1 MLIYLKQSLYNG
13 EIYTSWVLKMTKKK
27 TENKK
32 QKTAS
37 VKKQTQNET
46 EENAVDIETAIKNA
60 SSLPEDDDLQTQLE
74 EAQQSAKNNWD
85 KVLRAQAEME
95 NLKRR
100 NAKDLENAHK
110 FALDGFVKA
119 LLEVKDSLSMG
130 LKTAHEENATIESV
144 IEGLEMTDKVFLST
158 MEKFG
163 VESINPENEP
173 FNPELHEAVTMLP
186 MPDKKSNS
194 VLEVVQ
200 IGFTLNGRLV
210 RPAMVIV
217 VQ

>member
-1 MLIYLKQSLYNG
+1 
-13 EIYTSWVLKMTKKK
+13 MTKKK
-27 TENKK
+27 AQEK
-32 QKTAS
+32 
-37 VKKQTQNET
+37 T
-46 EENAVDIETAIKNA
+46 EEKGEDKNVEQVTTDEQ
-60 SSLPEDDDLQTQLE
+60 SDDLQTQLE
-74 EAQQSAKNNWD
+74 EAQQSAKDNWD
-85 KVLRAQAEME
+85 KALRAQAEME

-119 LLEVKDSLSMG
+119 LLEVKDSLTMG
-130 LKTAHEENATIESV
+130 LKTANEEKATIEHI

-163 VESINPENEP
+163 VETINPKGEP
-173 FNPELHEAVTMLP
+173 FNPEFHEAVTMLP
-186 MPDKKSNS
+186 MPDQKSNS

-200 IGFTLNGRLV
+200 IGFSLNGRLV
-210 RPAMVIV
+210 RPAMVVV

>member
-1 MLIYLKQSLYNG
+1 
-13 EIYTSWVLKMTKKK
+13 MTKKK
-27 TENKK
+27 AQE
-32 QKTAS
+32 
-37 VKKQTQNET
+37 ET
-46 EENAVDIETAIKNA
+46 EEKVEDKNVEQA
-60 SSLPEDDDLQTQLE
+60 TIDEQSDDLQTQLE
-74 EAQQSAKNNWD
+74 EAQQSAKDNWD
-85 KVLRAQAEME
+85 KALRAQAEME

-119 LLEVKDSLSMG
+119 LLEVKDSLTMG
-130 LKTAHEENATIESV
+130 LKTANEEKATIEHI

-163 VESINPENEP
+163 VEVINPTDEA
-173 FNPELHEAVTMLP
+173 FNPEFHEAVTMVP
-186 MPDKKSNS
+186 MPDKESNS

-210 RPAMVIV
+210 RPAMVVV

>member
-1 MLIYLKQSLYNG
+1 
-13 EIYTSWVLKMTKKK
+13 MTKKK
-27 TENKK
+27 AQEK
-32 QKTAS
+32 
-37 VKKQTQNET
+37 T
-46 EENAVDIETAIKNA
+46 EEKVEDKNVEQA
-60 SSLPEDDDLQTQLE
+60 TTDEQSDDLQTQLE
-74 EAQQSAKNNWD
+74 EAQQSAKDNWD

-119 LLEVKDSLSMG
+119 LLEVKDSLTMG
-130 LKTAHEENATIESV
+130 LKTANEEKATIEHI

-163 VESINPENEP
+163 VEVINPTDGA
-173 FNPELHEAVTMLP
+173 FNPEFHEAVTMVP
-186 MPDKKSNS
+186 MPDKESNS

-210 RPAMVIV
+210 RPAMVVV

>member
-1 MLIYLKQSLYNG
+1 
-13 EIYTSWVLKMTKKK
+13 MTKKK

-37 VKKQTQNET
+37 VKKQNKT
-46 EENAVDIETAIKNA
+46 EANAVDIETAIKNA
-60 SSLPEDDDLQTQLE
+60 ASLSEDDDLQTQLE

-130 LKTAHEENATIESV
+130 LKTANEENATIESV

-186 MPDKKSNS
+186 MPDKKSNT

>member
-1 MLIYLKQSLYNG
+1 
-13 EIYTSWVLKMTKKK
+13 MTKKK
-27 TENKK
+27 AQE
-32 QKTAS
+32 
-37 VKKQTQNET
+37 ET
-46 EENAVDIETAIKNA
+46 EEKVEDKNVEQA
-60 SSLPEDDDLQTQLE
+60 TTDEQSDDLQTQLE
-74 EAQQSAKNNWD
+74 EAQQSAKDNWD

-119 LLEVKDSLSMG
+119 LLEVKDSLTMG
-130 LKTAHEENATIESV
+130 LKTANEEKATIEHI

-163 VESINPENEP
+163 VEVINPTDGA
-173 FNPELHEAVTMLP
+173 FNPEFHEAVTMVP
-186 MPDKKSNS
+186 MPDKESNS

-210 RPAMVIV
+210 RPAMVVV

>member
-1 MLIYLKQSLYNG
+1 
-13 EIYTSWVLKMTKKK
+13 MTKKQDQDESIEK
-27 TENKK
+27 TEDENIE
-32 QKTAS
+32 AS
-37 VKKQTQNET
+37 AQEPQE
-46 EENAVDIETAIKNA
+46 
-60 SSLPEDDDLQTQLE
+60 DDLQTQLE
-74 EAQQSAKNNWD
+74 EAQKSAKDNWD

-119 LLEVKDSLSMG
+119 LLEVKDSLTMG
-130 LKTAHEENATIESV
+130 IKTAKDDNASV
-144 IEGLEMTDKVFLST
+144 DSITEGLEMTDKVFIST

-163 VESINPENEP
+163 VELLDPTGET
-173 FNPELHEAVTMLP
+173 FNPEFHEAVTMIP
-186 MPDKKSNS
+186 MPDKESNS

-200 IGFTLNGRLV
+200 HGFTLNGRLV
-210 RPAMVIV
+210 RPAMVVV

>member
-1 MLIYLKQSLYNG
+1 
-13 EIYTSWVLKMTKKK
+13 MTKKK
-27 TENKK
+27 AQEK
-32 QKTAS
+32 
-37 VKKQTQNET
+37 T
-46 EENAVDIETAIKNA
+46 EEKVEDKNVEQA
-60 SSLPEDDDLQTQLE
+60 KTDEQSDDLQTQLE
-74 EAQQSAKNNWD
+74 EAQQSAKDNWD

-119 LLEVKDSLSMG
+119 LLEVKDSLTMG
-130 LKTAHEENATIESV
+130 LKTANEEKATIEHI

-163 VESINPENEP
+163 VEVINPTDEA
-173 FNPELHEAVTMLP
+173 FNPEFHEAVTMVP
-186 MPDKKSNS
+186 MPDKESNS

-210 RPAMVIV
+210 RPAMVVV

>member
-1 MLIYLKQSLYNG
+1 
-13 EIYTSWVLKMTKKK
+13 MTKKK
-27 TENKK
+27 VQEK
-32 QKTAS
+32 
-37 VKKQTQNET
+37 T
-46 EENAVDIETAIKNA
+46 EEKVEDKNVEQTTTDEQA
-60 SSLPEDDDLQTQLE
+60 DDLQTQLE
-74 EAQQSAKNNWD
+74 EAQQSAKDNWD

-119 LLEVKDSLSMG
+119 LLEVKDSLTMG
-130 LKTAHEENATIESV
+130 LKTANEEKATIEHI

-163 VESINPENEP
+163 VEVIDPTDEA
-173 FNPELHEAVTMLP
+173 FNPEFHEAVTMVP
-186 MPDKKSNS
+186 MPDKESSS

-200 IGFTLNGRLV
+200 VGFTLNGRLV
-210 RPAMVIV
+210 RPAMVVV

>member
-1 MLIYLKQSLYNG
+1 
-13 EIYTSWVLKMTKKK
+13 MTKKK
-27 TENKK
+27 VQEK
-32 QKTAS
+32 
-37 VKKQTQNET
+37 T
-46 EENAVDIETAIKNA
+46 EEKVEDKNVEQTTTDEQA
-60 SSLPEDDDLQTQLE
+60 TTDEQSDDLQTQLE
-74 EAQQSAKNNWD
+74 EAQQSAKDNWD

-119 LLEVKDSLSMG
+119 LLEVKDSLTMG
-130 LKTAHEENATIESV
+130 LKTANEEKATIEHI

-163 VESINPENEP
+163 VEVIDPTDEA
-173 FNPELHEAVTMLP
+173 FNPEFHEAVTMVP
-186 MPDKKSNS
+186 MPDKESNS

-200 IGFTLNGRLV
+200 VGFTLNGRLV
-210 RPAMVIV
+210 RPAMVVV

>member
-1 MLIYLKQSLYNG
+1 
-13 EIYTSWVLKMTKKK
+13 MTKKK
-27 TENKK
+27 AQDETIEKVEDE
-32 QKTAS
+32 TIE
-37 VKKQTQNET
+37 TT
-46 EENAVDIETAIKNA
+46 EEAAQE
-60 SSLPEDDDLQTQLE
+60 DDLQTQLE
-74 EAQQSAKNNWD
+74 EAQQSAKDNWD

-119 LLEVKDSLSMG
+119 LLEVKDSLTMG
-130 LKTAHEENATIESV
+130 LKTANEEKATIEHI

-163 VESINPENEP
+163 VEAVNPEGET
-173 FNPELHEAVTMLP
+173 FNPEFHEAVTMVP
-186 MPDKKSNS
+186 MPDKESNS

-200 IGFTLNGRLV
+200 VGFTLNGRLV
-210 RPAMVIV
+210 RPAMVVV